1 MRERGKKLISYKNY
15 SVYVIIIIKS
25 LIQTEYVHVTA
36 PEKDHQGQK
45 HKCKVNKVQCLFA
58 ILV

>member
-36 PEKDHQGQK
+36 PEKDH
-45 HKCKVNKVQCLFA
+45 
-58 ILV
+58 